1 MNRTKQITTVTLVGA
16 VVNVLLTIAKCLA
29 GIFARSSA
37 MLADGIHSL
46 SDLLSDAVVLVFVK
60 LSGKERDEDHKY
72 GHGKYETFATL
83 VISVMLLVVAAELM
97 SSGISKIED
106 IINGVEVPAPGMLA
120 LWAAIISI
128 LAKEFLYQYT
138 VRVGRKID
146 SPMMI
151 ANAWHHRSDALSSI
165 GSLLGIAGAIFLGK
179 QYIILDPLAA
189 CVISIFIIVM
199 SVKMSIP
206 AIKELLEVS
215 LPKEKE
221 ARIAEIIRS
230 VSGVVGLHELKTR
243 QVGSGIV
250 MDAHLVMDSE
260 LSLRQAH
267 DISKNVEAALHAEYG
282 DNIQI
287 SLHLEPED
295 DSE

>member
-106 IINGVEVPAPGMLA
+106 IINGEEVPAPGMLA

-179 QYIILDPLAA
+179 QYVILDPLAA

>member
-1 MNRTKQITTVTLVGA
+1 MNRTKKITTVTLVGA

-128 LAKEFLYQYT
+128 LSKEFLYQYT

-179 QYIILDPLAA
+179 QYVILDPLAA

-250 MDAHLVMDSE
+250 MDAHLVMNSE

>member
-1 MNRTKQITTVTLVGA
+1 
-16 VVNVLLTIAKCLA
+16 
-29 GIFARSSA
+29 
-37 MLADGIHSL
+37 
-46 SDLLSDAVVLVFVK
+46 
-60 LSGKERDEDHKY
+60 
-72 GHGKYETFATL
+72 
-83 VISVMLLVVAAELM
+83 MLLVVAAELM
-97 SSGISKIED
+97 SSGIAKIED
-106 IINGVEVPAPGMLA
+106 IINGEEVPAPGMLA

>member
-106 IINGVEVPAPGMLA
+106 IINGEEVPAPGMLA

-250 MDAHLVMDSE
+250 MDAHLVMNSE

>member
-179 QYIILDPLAA
+179 QYVILDPLAA

-250 MDAHLVMDSE
+250 MDAHLVMNSE

>member
-106 IINGVEVPAPGMLA
+106 IINGEEVPAPGMLA

-179 QYIILDPLAA
+179 QYVILDPLAA

-250 MDAHLVMDSE
+250 MDAHLVMNSE

>member
-250 MDAHLVMDSE
+250 MDAHLVMNSE

>member
-1 MNRTKQITTVTLVGA
+1 MNRTKKITTVTLVGA

-179 QYIILDPLAA
+179 QYVILDPLAA

-250 MDAHLVMDSE
+250 MDAHLVMNSE

>member
-106 IINGVEVPAPGMLA
+106 IINGEEVPAPGMLA

-179 QYIILDPLAA
+179 QYVILDPLAA

-199 SVKMSIP
+199 SVKMSVP

>member
-120 LWAAIISI
+120 LWAALISI

-250 MDAHLVMDSE
+250 MDAHLVMNSE

>member
-179 QYIILDPLAA
+179 QYVILDPLAA

>member
-179 QYIILDPLAA
+179 QYVILDPLAA

-250 MDAHLVMDSE
+250 MDAHLVMNSD